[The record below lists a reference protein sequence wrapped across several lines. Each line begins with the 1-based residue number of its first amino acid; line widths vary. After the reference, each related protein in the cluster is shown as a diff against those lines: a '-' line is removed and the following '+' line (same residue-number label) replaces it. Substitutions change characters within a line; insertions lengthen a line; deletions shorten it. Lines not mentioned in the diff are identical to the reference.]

1 MLLMRCLSD
10 TSLSWNMLRD
20 LGDREKFLNSIMEPI
35 SRNPREVLNQL
46 QNSEIGSYEHFEQH
60 FPPVLP
66 LETYLK
72 LERRRKDLRNHVQ

>member
-1 MLLMRCLSD
+1 MS
-10 TSLSWNMLRD
+10 
-20 LGDREKFLNSIMEPI
+20 SITEPI
-35 SRNPREVLNQL
+35 NRNSREILNLL

-72 LERRRKDLRNHVQ
+72 LERRRKDQRVQQQ